1 MLRDLMLSLSR
12 SEEVKSAITSFP
24 VTRDVVKRY
33 VAGEAETDVLATT
46 KDLAD
51 KGLLVTIDRLGE
63 DVLEPSDAD
72 TTVNDYVSLL
82 RGLGDLGLAGKA
94 EVSVKL

>member
-33 VAGEAETDVLATT
+33 VAGEIEADVLTT
-46 KDLAD
+46 
-51 KGLLVTIDRLGE
+51 TRCC
-63 DVLEPSDAD
+63 
-72 TTVNDYVSLL
+72 
-82 RGLGDLGLAGKA
+82 R
-94 EVSVKL
+94 